1 MNAQED
7 GKIKDVL
14 VSNTDVDDLTERESL
29 LKEKRGQKKKKKKK
43 KKIIVNIKNGSIS
56 KGWAIKH

>member
-43 KKIIVNIKNGSIS
+43 KIIVNIKNESIS

>member
-29 LKEKRGQKKKKKKK
+29 LKEKRWQKKKKKK
-43 KKIIVNIKNGSIS
+43 KKIIVNIKNESIS

>member
-14 VSNTDVDDLTERESL
+14 VSNTDVDDLIERESL
-29 LKEKRGQKKKKKKK
+29 LKEKRGQKKKKKK